1 MISLKQIREN
11 LIEPALGNYY
21 DNHIEPK
28 ILSQM
33 TEDQRKQFA
42 VQPTEELL
50 TPPDR

>member
-1 MISLKQIREN
+1 MISIKQIREN

-21 DNHIEPK
+21 DKHIEPK

-42 VQPTEELL
+42 VQPDEEIL
-50 TPPDR
+50 TYPFD